1 MSSLKCLYVHDHT
14 FKKMGNEY
22 YSEGK
27 ITDAVFARYVSTS
40 DKLTVY
46 SRMEETI
53 LPTSLTK
60 ITAKNVQFLPVE
72 GQSFSRIFTK
82 NLLKNIKSALA
93 EIREADF
100 IVVRLPSF
108 LGIFILFLNL
118 FLKKIFFVEL
128 VGDAKEAL
136 LTSKVEVNIS
146 FKIFV
151 SLFAFLNA
159 FFVKRAAGVIYVTE
173 SALQNRYPTSA
184 LQSYASNV
192 ELKVEDKT
200 LDLQNYHNKKP
211 YFKIGMI
218 GSFNNSYKAIDD
230 AIRAVYLLRQK
241 ENVIHLHILGSGK
254 LKSEYLAM
262 AQEMDLIDNIV
273 FDGVLSGGKE
283 VNQWLDSLDLYIQ
296 PSRTEGLPR
305 ALIEAMARGLPA
317 VASDV
322 GGIPELL
329 PSEFL
334 VQPNSPRE
342 LANKIELFIHSQ
354 KLCYEQGKSNYN
366 KAKEYDSEILVQ
378 RRTEFWNKAKA
389 IVEIEKGLK

>member
-14 FKKMGNEY
+14 FKKKGNDY

-27 ITDAVFARYVSTS
+27 ITDAVFARYVSTL
-40 DKLTVY
+40 DKLKVY

-53 LPTSLTK
+53 LPESLTK
-60 ITAKNVQFLPVE
+60 ITAKNVRFLPVQ
-72 GQSFSRIFTK
+72 GQNFSRIFTI

-118 FLKKIFFVEL
+118 FFKKKYFVEL

-136 LTSKVEVNIS
+136 LTSKVEISFS

-151 SLFAFLNA
+151 SFFAFLNA
-159 FFVKRAAGVIYVTE
+159 FFVKRADGVIYVTE
-173 SALQNRYPTSA
+173 SALQNKYPTIA

-192 ELKVEDKT
+192 ELRIEDK
-200 LDLQNYHNKKP
+200 LLNLQTYQNEKS

-218 GSFNNSYKAIDD
+218 GSFNNSYKGIDD
-230 AIRAVYLLRQK
+230 AIRAVYMLSKK
-241 ENVIHLHILGSGK
+241 ENIVHLHILGSGK

-262 AQEMDLIDNIV
+262 AKEMGLVDNII
-273 FDGVLSGGKE
+273 FDDVLSGGAE

-317 VASDV
+317 VATNV

-334 VQPNSPRE
+334 IPPNAPQE
-342 LANKIELFIHSQ
+342 LANKIELLISSQ
-354 KLCYEQGKSNYN
+354 QLRYEQGRANYN
-366 KAKEYDSEILVQ
+366 KAREYDSEILRQ
-378 RRTEFWNKAKA
+378 RRTKFWNQAKA
-389 IVEIEKGLK
+389 IVEKDLK

>member
-14 FKKMGNEY
+14 FKKVGNDY

-27 ITDAVFARYVSTS
+27 ITDAVFARYVSAS

-53 LPTSLTK
+53 SPTSLTR
-60 ITAKNVQFLPVE
+60 ITVKNVQFCPVV
-72 GQSFSRIFTK
+72 GRNFSRIFSK
-82 NLLKNIKSALA
+82 NLLKNIELALT

-108 LGIFILFLNL
+108 LGLFILFFNL
-118 FLKKIFFVEL
+118 FFKKKIFIEL

-136 LTSKVEVNIS
+136 LTSKAHINILFKVFVN
-146 FKIFV
+146 
-151 SLFAFLNA
+151 LFAFLTA
-159 FFVKRAAGVIYVTE
+159 FFIKRADGVIYVTE
-173 SALQNRYPTSA
+173 SALQNRYPFSS

-192 ELKVEDKT
+192 EVKIEDKV
-200 LDLQNYHNKKP
+200 LDLHIYQNKKP

-218 GSFNNSYKAIDD
+218 GSFNNSYKGIDD
-230 AIRAVYLLRQK
+230 AIRAVYFLSQK
-241 ENVIHLHILGSGK
+241 KIDIHLHILGSGK
-254 LKSEYLAM
+254 LKSDYLAL
-262 AQEMDLIDNIV
+262 AQEMNLADNII
-273 FDGVLSGGKE
+273 FDGVLSGGTE

-317 VASDV
+317 VATNV

-334 VQPNSPRE
+334 IPPNAPQE
-342 LANKIELFIHSQ
+342 LANKIELLISSQ
-354 KLCYEQGKSNYN
+354 QLRYKQGRANYN
-366 KAKEYDSEILVQ
+366 KAKEYDSKVLGQ
-378 RRTEFWNKAKA
+378 RRAKFWSQAKA
-389 IVEIEKGLK
+389 IVEKDLK